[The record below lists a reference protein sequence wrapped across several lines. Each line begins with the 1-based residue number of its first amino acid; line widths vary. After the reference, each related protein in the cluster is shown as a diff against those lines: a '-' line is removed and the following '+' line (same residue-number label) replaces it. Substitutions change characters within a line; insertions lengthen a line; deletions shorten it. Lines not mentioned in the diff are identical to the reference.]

1 MPIAFRVVSE
11 QDYADWL
18 AQAKK
23 KFAAIPSPTNCAQH
37 QAAPAAR

>member
-1 MPIAFRVVSE
+1 VVSE

-23 KFAAIPSPTNCAQH
+23 KFAAVPAPGQYAQN
-37 QAAPAAR
+37 QAQASAR